1 MKRKPINWNA
11 ISAIGQVI
19 SGVAVAMTL
28 IYLTAQVRYAKIAAS
43 DANRLA
49 RSNGVVNFFLTAA
62 HNPEFRRV
70 GLNIG
75 THRKFIEEVARRL
88 EITIDEATQIN
99 CSAHYWFWLHWGQW
113 STTTE
118 ARDRAELKNMVQKF
132 YTKPHIRIIWEANR
146 SRLDASFTKFV
157 DDAIAEVDADPSLQ
171 RKPVDILKLAERL
184 DELGL
189 GLPYNAEAAGSVE
202 AQGK

>member
-62 HNPEFRRV
+62 HNPEFRRM

-146 SRLDASFTKFV
+146 SGLDASFTKFV